1 MTGDC
6 RQSGII
12 RRPRNT
18 LGDFERNFLHGDV
31 EWTKGRPGD
40 GWGAAGG
47 GRLGSGQEA
56 TEAIAR
62 RFFDFF
68 IDVPRRLLC
77 LEALSGGVGGGA
89 GDHYR

>member
-1 MTGDC
+1 MVAGE
-6 RQSGII
+6 
-12 RRPRNT
+12 RPR
-18 LGDFERNFLHGDV
+18 
-31 EWTKGRPGD
+31 
-40 GWGAAGG
+40 AAGW
-47 GRLGSGQEA
+47 GSGQEA

-77 LEALSGGVGGGA
+77 LEALSGGVGGEA

>member
-1 MTGDC
+1 MVAGE
-6 RQSGII
+6 
-12 RRPRNT
+12 RP
-18 LGDFERNFLHGDV
+18 
-31 EWTKGRPGD
+31 
-40 GWGAAGG
+40 GAAGW
-47 GRLGSGQEA
+47 GSGQEA
-56 TEAIAR
+56 TEAIAQ